1 MRFEGRHST
10 NSHLATPVKARDW
23 VEKCLWVLD
32 GLAVLMVLAMIFL
45 TITDV
50 SMRKFV
56 DKPMTGVTEMVE
68 LALGVAFFFALPG
81 VFWRF
86 AHITMDIIDDHWPQW
101 RAGLQRMATVFNALV
116 LAVLVWHMWQPM
128 LDVISFGDTS
138 ADLQIPKIW
147 FMAPAWVGML
157 LSFGV
162 VTLQMWLGPGP
173 VSTQEEHGH

>member
-1 MRFEGRHST
+1 M
-10 NSHLATPVKARDW
+10 KARDW
-23 VEKCLWVLD
+23 VQRGLLVLD
-32 GLAVLMVLAMIFL
+32 SFAVLMVLVMVML

-81 VFWRF
+81 VFWRC
-86 AHITMDIIDDHWPQW
+86 AHITMDIIDDHRPLW
-101 RAGLQRMATVFNALV
+101 RPALQRVATVFNALV
-116 LAVLVWHMWQPM
+116 LVVLAWHMWQPM

-147 FMAPAWVGML
+147 FMAPAWVGVL
-157 LSFGV
+157 LSLLV
-162 VTLQMWLGPGP
+162 VTLQLWLGTEPAAAKDD
-173 VSTQEEHGH
+173 HGD

>member
-1 MRFEGRHST
+1 M
-10 NSHLATPVKARDW
+10 KARDG
-23 VEKCLWVLD
+23 VQRFLLVLD
-32 GLAVLMVLAMIFL
+32 SLAVLMVLAMVLL

-81 VFWRF
+81 VFWRC

-101 RAGLQRMATVFNALV
+101 RSALQRVATAFNALV
-116 LAVLVWHMWQPM
+116 LVVLVWHMWQPM

-147 FMAPAWVGML
+147 FMAPAWMGIFLSL
-157 LSFGV
+157 LV
-162 VTLQMWLGPGP
+162 VMVQLWLGTEP
-173 VSTQEEHGH
+173 VAAKGEDGH

>member
-1 MRFEGRHST
+1 M
-10 NSHLATPVKARDW
+10 KARDW
-23 VEKCLWVLD
+23 VQRFLLVLD
-32 GLAVLMVLAMIFL
+32 SLAVLMVLAMVLL

-81 VFWRF
+81 VFWRC

-101 RAGLQRMATVFNALV
+101 QSALQSVATAFNALV
-116 LAVLVWHMWQPM
+116 LVVLVWHMWQPM

-147 FMAPAWVGML
+147 FMAPAWMGILFSL
-157 LSFGV
+157 LV
-162 VTLQMWLGPGP
+162 VMLQMWMGTEPAAAKD
-173 VSTQEEHGH
+173 EDGH

>member
-1 MRFEGRHST
+1 M
-10 NSHLATPVKARDW
+10 KARDW
-23 VEKCLWVLD
+23 VQRFLLVLD
-32 GLAVLMVLAMIFL
+32 SLAVLMVLVMVML

-81 VFWRF
+81 VFWRC

-101 RAGLQRMATVFNALV
+101 RSSLQRVASVFNAVVLV
-116 LAVLVWHMWQPM
+116 VLVWHMWQPM

-147 FMAPAWVGML
+147 FMAPAWMGVLFSL
-157 LSFGV
+157 LV
-162 VTLQMWLGPGP
+162 VMLQMWMGTEPAAA
-173 VSTQEEHGH
+173 QDDHGH

>member
-1 MRFEGRHST
+1 M
-10 NSHLATPVKARDW
+10 KARDW
-23 VEKCLWVLD
+23 VQRFLLVLD
-32 GLAVLMVLAMIFL
+32 SLAVLMVLVMVIL

-81 VFWRF
+81 VFWRC

-101 RAGLQRMATVFNALV
+101 RSSLQLVASVFNAVVLV
-116 LAVLVWHMWQPM
+116 VLVWHMWQPM

-138 ADLQIPKIW
+138 ADLQIPKVW
-147 FMAPAWVGML
+147 FMAPAWMGVLFSL
-157 LSFGV
+157 LV
-162 VTLQMWLGPGP
+162 VMLQMWMGTEPAAA
-173 VSTQEEHGH
+173 QDEHGH

>member
-1 MRFEGRHST
+1 M
-10 NSHLATPVKARDW
+10 KARDG
-23 VEKCLWVLD
+23 VQRCLLVLD
-32 GLAVLMVLAMIFL
+32 SLSVLMVLAMILL

-56 DKPMTGVTEMVE
+56 DKPMTGVTELVE

-81 VFWRF
+81 VFWRC
-86 AHITMDIIDDHWPQW
+86 AHITMDIIDDHLPQW
-101 RAGLQRMATVFNALV
+101 RSALQRLATLFNALV
-116 LAVLVWHMWQPM
+116 LLVLVWHMWQPM

-157 LSFGV
+157 LSLLV
-162 VTLQMWLGPGP
+162 VMLQMWLGTEP
-173 VSTQEEHGH
+173 EAAKDEHGH

>member
-1 MRFEGRHST
+1 M
-10 NSHLATPVKARDW
+10 KARDW
-23 VEKCLWVLD
+23 VQRFLLVLD
-32 GLAVLMVLAMIFL
+32 SLAVLMVLAMVLL

-81 VFWRF
+81 VFWRC
-86 AHITMDIIDDHWPQW
+86 AHITMDIIHDHWPQW
-101 RAGLQRMATVFNALV
+101 RSALRRVATAFNALV
-116 LAVLVWHMWQPM
+116 LVVLVWHMWQPM

-147 FMAPAWVGML
+147 FMAPAWMGILFSL
-157 LSFGV
+157 LV
-162 VTLQMWLGPGP
+162 VMLQMWMGTEPAAAKD
-173 VSTQEEHGH
+173 EDGH

>member
-1 MRFEGRHST
+1 M
-10 NSHLATPVKARDW
+10 KARDW
-23 VEKCLWVLD
+23 VQRFLLVLD
-32 GLAVLMVLAMIFL
+32 SLAVLMVLVMVML

-81 VFWRF
+81 VFWRC

-101 RAGLQRMATVFNALV
+101 RSSLQLVASVFNAVVLV
-116 LAVLVWHMWQPM
+116 VLVWHMWQPM

-138 ADLQIPKIW
+138 ADLQIPKVW
-147 FMAPAWVGML
+147 FMAPAWMGVLFSL
-157 LSFGV
+157 LV
-162 VTLQMWLGPGP
+162 VMLQMWMGTEPAAA
-173 VSTQEEHGH
+173 QDEHGH

>member
-1 MRFEGRHST
+1 M
-10 NSHLATPVKARDW
+10 KARDW
-23 VEKCLWVLD
+23 VQRFLLVLD
-32 GLAVLMVLAMIFL
+32 SLAVLMVLVMVML

-81 VFWRF
+81 VFWRC

-101 RAGLQRMATVFNALV
+101 RSSLQRVASVFNAVVLV
-116 LAVLVWHMWQPM
+116 VLVWHMWQPM

-147 FMAPAWVGML
+147 FMAPAWMGILFSL
-157 LSFGV
+157 LV
-162 VTLQMWLGPGP
+162 VMLQMWMGTEPAAAKDD
-173 VSTQEEHGH
+173 HGH

>member
-1 MRFEGRHST
+1 M
-10 NSHLATPVKARDW
+10 KARDW
-23 VEKCLWVLD
+23 VQRFLLVLD
-32 GLAVLMVLAMIFL
+32 SLAVLMVLVMVML

-81 VFWRF
+81 VFWRC

-101 RAGLQRMATVFNALV
+101 RSSLQRVASVFNAVVLV
-116 LAVLVWHMWQPM
+116 VLVWHMWQPM

-147 FMAPAWVGML
+147 FMAPAWMGVLFSL
-157 LSFGV
+157 LV
-162 VTLQMWLGPGP
+162 VMLQMWMGTEPAAAKDD
-173 VSTQEEHGH
+173 HGH

>member
-1 MRFEGRHST
+1 M
-10 NSHLATPVKARDW
+10 KARDW
-23 VEKCLWVLD
+23 VQRFLLVLD
-32 GLAVLMVLAMIFL
+32 SLAVLMVLAMVLL

-81 VFWRF
+81 VFWRC

-101 RAGLQRMATVFNALV
+101 RSSLQRVASVFNAVVLV
-116 LAVLVWHMWQPM
+116 VLVWHMWQPM

-138 ADLQIPKIW
+138 ADLQIPKVW
-147 FMAPAWVGML
+147 FMAPAWMGVLFSL
-157 LSFGV
+157 LV
-162 VTLQMWLGPGP
+162 VMLQMWMGTEPAAA
-173 VSTQEEHGH
+173 QDEHGH

>member
-1 MRFEGRHST
+1 M
-10 NSHLATPVKARDW
+10 KARDR
-23 VEKCLWVLD
+23 VQRFLWVLD
-32 GLAVLMVLAMIFL
+32 SLAVLMVLAMVLL

-81 VFWRF
+81 VFWRC

-101 RAGLQRMATVFNALV
+101 RSALQRVATAFNALV
-116 LAVLVWHMWQPM
+116 LVVLVWHMWQPM

-147 FMAPAWVGML
+147 FMAPAWMGILFSL
-157 LSFGV
+157 LV
-162 VTLQMWLGPGP
+162 VMLQMWMGTEPA
-173 VSTQEEHGH
+173 EAKDEDGH

>member
-1 MRFEGRHST
+1 M
-10 NSHLATPVKARDW
+10 KARDG
-23 VEKCLWVLD
+23 VQRFLLVLD
-32 GLAVLMVLAMIFL
+32 SLAVLMVLAMVLL

-81 VFWRF
+81 VFWRC

-101 RAGLQRMATVFNALV
+101 RSALQRVATAFNALV
-116 LAVLVWHMWQPM
+116 LVVLVWHMWQPM

-147 FMAPAWVGML
+147 FMAPAWVGIL
-157 LSFGV
+157 LSLLV
-162 VTLQMWLGPGP
+162 VMLQLWMGTEP
-173 VSTQEEHGH
+173 VAAKDEDGH

>member
-1 MRFEGRHST
+1 M
-10 NSHLATPVKARDW
+10 KARDW
-23 VEKCLWVLD
+23 VQRGLLVLD
-32 GLAVLMVLAMIFL
+32 SFAVLMVLVMVML

-81 VFWRF
+81 VFWRC

-101 RAGLQRMATVFNALV
+101 RSSLQRVASVFNAVVLV
-116 LAVLVWHMWQPM
+116 VLVWHMWQPM

-147 FMAPAWVGML
+147 FMAPAWMGVLFSL
-157 LSFGV
+157 LV
-162 VTLQMWLGPGP
+162 VMLQMWMGTEPAAAKD
-173 VSTQEEHGH
+173 EHGH

>member
-1 MRFEGRHST
+1 M
-10 NSHLATPVKARDW
+10 KARDG
-23 VEKCLWVLD
+23 VQSFLLVLD
-32 GLAVLMVLAMIFL
+32 SLAVLMVLAMVLL

-81 VFWRF
+81 VFWRC

-101 RAGLQRMATVFNALV
+101 RSTLQRVATAFNALV
-116 LAVLVWHMWQPM
+116 LVVLVWHMWQPM

-147 FMAPAWVGML
+147 FMAPAWVGIL
-157 LSFGV
+157 LSLLV
-162 VTLQMWLGPGP
+162 VMLQLWMGTEPAAAK
-173 VSTQEEHGH
+173 EEDGH

>member
-1 MRFEGRHST
+1 M
-10 NSHLATPVKARDW
+10 KARDW
-23 VEKCLWVLD
+23 VQRGLLVLD
-32 GLAVLMVLAMIFL
+32 SFAVLMVLVMVML

-81 VFWRF
+81 VFWRC

-101 RAGLQRMATVFNALV
+101 RSSLQRVASVFNAVVLV
-116 LAVLVWHMWQPM
+116 VLVWHMWQPM

-147 FMAPAWVGML
+147 FMAPAWMGVLFSL
-157 LSFGV
+157 LV
-162 VTLQMWLGPGP
+162 VMLQMWMGTEPAAAKDD
-173 VSTQEEHGH
+173 HGH

>member
-1 MRFEGRHST
+1 M
-10 NSHLATPVKARDW
+10 KAREG
-23 VEKCLWVLD
+23 VQRFLLVLD
-32 GLAVLMVLAMIFL
+32 SLAVLMVLAMVLL

-81 VFWRF
+81 VFWRC

-101 RAGLQRMATVFNALV
+101 RSALQRVATAFNALV
-116 LAVLVWHMWQPM
+116 LVVLVWHMWQPM

-147 FMAPAWVGML
+147 FMAPAWMGVLFSL
-157 LSFGV
+157 LV
-162 VTLQMWLGPGP
+162 VMLQMWMGTEP
-173 VSTQEEHGH
+173 VAAKEEDGH

>member
-1 MRFEGRHST
+1 M
-10 NSHLATPVKARDW
+10 KARDW
-23 VEKCLWVLD
+23 VQRFLLVLD
-32 GLAVLMVLAMIFL
+32 SLAVLMVLVMVIL

-81 VFWRF
+81 VFWRC

-101 RAGLQRMATVFNALV
+101 RSSLQRVASVFNAVVLV
-116 LAVLVWHMWQPM
+116 VLVWHMWQPM

-138 ADLQIPKIW
+138 ADLQIPKVW
-147 FMAPAWVGML
+147 FMAPAWMGVLFSL
-157 LSFGV
+157 LV
-162 VTLQMWLGPGP
+162 VMLQMWMGTEPAAA
-173 VSTQEEHGH
+173 QDEHGH